1 MFIGCFATGWV
12 SVILIRLQYYCKI
25 IYKSYRELNTHDAA
39 DTEQLL
45 RLIQSIPSP
54 KAEPFKIWLA
64 SVGKDRINE
73 TADPELAI
81 DRALVTYL
89 RKGYS
94 KDWIGQRLQAIQV
107 RKELTNE
114 WEERGVEGNE
124 YTVLTDEITKAWAG
138 LTTRQYKNLK
148 GLTKE
153 NLRDN
158 MSMLELTLNQLAE
171 VTTTELSKEQKPQT
185 FEENRQVAKSGGEV
199 AGKARREIEKRTGKP
214 AITSKNAIDF
224 SRLLTDIT
232 NKENK
237 PNTKKK
243 KNNNLH
249 TLSTFLTVN
258 SYYFSNIFLT
268 IHQPLHSNQKPTN
281 RLLIQQNNHTTKQFT
296 HQPTISSS
304 RKQCLSTLKK
314 QQIVKKYRYI

>member
-1 MFIGCFATGWV
+1 MVDKDVKLFENKRVRTAWDEEKEDWLFSIIDVVEILTGTDNPRRYWSDLKRKLNAEGSQLYEKIV
-12 SVILIRLQYYCKI
+12 QLKMLAEDGKLRL
-25 IYKSYRELNTHDAA
+25 TDVA

-54 KAEPFKIWLA
+54 KAEPFKVWLA

-73 TADPELAI
+73 TFDPELAI

-107 RKELTNE
+107 RKELTDE
-114 WEERGVEGNE
+114 WGERGVAGNE
-124 YTVLTDEITKAWAG
+124 YAVLTDEITKAWAN

-171 VTTTELSKEQKPQT
+171 VTTTEISKEQKPQT
-185 FEENRQVAKSGGEV
+185 FEENKQVAKSGGEV
-199 AGKARREIEKRTGKP
+199 AGNARRDIEKRTGKP
-214 AITSKNAIDF
+214 VITSKNAIDF

-232 NKENK
+232 NTENK
-237 PNTKKK
+237 PNTKKEK
-243 KNNNLH
+243 
-249 TLSTFLTVN
+249 
-258 SYYFSNIFLT
+258 
-268 IHQPLHSNQKPTN
+268 
-281 RLLIQQNNHTTKQFT
+281 
-296 HQPTISSS
+296 
-304 RKQCLSTLKK
+304 
-314 QQIVKKYRYI
+314 